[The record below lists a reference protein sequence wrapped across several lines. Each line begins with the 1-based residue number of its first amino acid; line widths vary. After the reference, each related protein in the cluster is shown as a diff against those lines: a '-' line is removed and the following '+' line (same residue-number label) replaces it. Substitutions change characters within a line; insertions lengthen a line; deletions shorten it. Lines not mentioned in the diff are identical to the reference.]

1 MDNVIQFPGFKK
13 NSPPQ
18 SLEEINTNLEN
29 IKNIHVQETL
39 ALVIPMLF
47 EQLAVAGF
55 EFEEET
61 SDVKSGALVVEAV
74 RSMLLYKYDMYHPF
88 QEISESIFKE
98 ESPGVFLVNKSI
110 NIDFK
115 STTTEE
121 GKS

>member
-18 SLEEINTNLEN
+18 SIEEINTNLEN
-29 IKNIHVQETL
+29 IKHIHVQETL
-39 ALVIPMLF
+39 ALVVPMLF
-47 EQLAVAGF
+47 EQLVVAGF

-61 SDVKSGALVVEAV
+61 EDVKSGALVVESL
-74 RSMLLYKYDMYHPF
+74 RSMLLHKYDMYHPF